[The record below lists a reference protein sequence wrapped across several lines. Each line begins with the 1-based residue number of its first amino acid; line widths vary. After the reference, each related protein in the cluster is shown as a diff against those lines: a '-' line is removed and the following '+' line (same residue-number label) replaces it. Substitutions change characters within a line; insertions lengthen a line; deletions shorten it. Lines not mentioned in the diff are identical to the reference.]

1 MIKNYIVAGF
11 RVLLKQRLYT
21 FINSV
26 GLAIG
31 LATCFLIYT
40 WVEFQTS
47 YDRYFPSTQNTYRV
61 VTQWVN
67 SEDPG
72 RATTYPM
79 VRTRILPQ
87 FPEVEQSTRLF
98 DRGFLGSRT
107 RIANGDKVFTDSKFF
122 YADSTF
128 FEIFPFRILKGNA
141 ASLLHKPNAVVL
153 TQQTAEKYFGQEDPV
168 GKTLIV
174 GNNQEFEVT
183 GVMENIPTNMHFHF
197 DLLASMQA
205 HPWIKMAEENVWSGI
220 SFHTYVRLK
229 PTASA
234 SALETKIKNL
244 LDHFPNDKY
253 EVGKGLNLHLQ
264 PVHDIHLRSAMGFEL
279 EPNGN
284 VTYVYLFLSIAVLVL
299 LVAII
304 NYTNLASARY
314 TQRLKEVG
322 VRKVL
327 GASRG
332 QLIIQFV
339 SESLIITAIA
349 FVIALVLVQLVTPL
363 LQAISNEALL
373 ALTSSQTKMLISFV
387 GISLLIGL
395 LTGLSPALALSAIRP
410 VRLFK
415 ANASAPAG
423 GISLRKILMVSQFTV
438 SIALTI
444 CTAITYQQMKF
455 MHEAKLGYA
464 LDHTLVLN
472 IGYPGI
478 QEQYASLKSQLLR
491 NQSILGATATSQ
503 LPTDIH
509 TEENIDIS
517 PSHALGVH
525 CVSVDQD
532 FFKVMNVPIKQ
543 GGDLVSTMVATDSIN
558 QFVLNESAANAIGWK
573 DEDAVNKQMS
583 IRHGNQQRGAV
594 KGVVADFHF
603 QSLHHL
609 VEPLVIEFHPES
621 FQYLLVKVNHERLPE
636 TIDYIADQWKRMA
649 GGIPFDYTFL
659 DQDYDR
665 LYRSEQQT
673 STLFICFA
681 VLAMSISLLG
691 LFGLSAF
698 AVERRTKEIGVR
710 KILGALNTSILMLIS
725 KDFLVLLMVSFI
737 LAVPLGY
744 YFMNAWLAHFALK
757 VSIGPGLFLLAGLLN
772 FILALLTLSYQSLKI
787 AKTNPVETLRDE

>member
-1 MIKNYIVAGF
+1 MIRNYLLASLRI
-11 RVLLKQRLYT
+11 LLKQRLYT
-21 FINSV
+21 FINSI

-40 WVEFQTS
+40 WVQYQTS
-47 YDRYFPSTQNTYRV
+47 YDKYFPSAQHTYRV
-61 VTQWVN
+61 VTQWDN
-67 SEDPG
+67 SDEPG

-79 VRTRILPQ
+79 VRTRVLSQ

-128 FEIFPFRILKGNA
+128 FEIFPFHILKGDQAN
-141 ASLLHKPNAVVL
+141 LLKKPNAVVL
-153 TQQTAEKYFGQEDPV
+153 TLETAEKYFGKEDPV
-168 GKTLIV
+168 GKTLTV
-174 GNNQEFEVT
+174 GKQEFEVT
-183 GVMENIPTNMHFHF
+183 AVMENIPVNMHFHF
-197 DLLASMQA
+197 DLLASMLA

-220 SFHTYVRLK
+220 SFHTYARLK
-229 PTASA
+229 PNTSA
-234 SALETKIKNL
+234 SSLETKIKNYL
-244 LDHFPNDKY
+244 NNFPNDNHQI
-253 EVGKGLNLHLQ
+253 GKTLNLHLQ
-264 PVHDIHLRSAMGFEL
+264 PVQDIHLHSAMGFEM

-284 VTYVYLFLSIAVLVL
+284 VTYVYLFLSIAILVL

-327 GASRG
+327 GASRS

-339 SESLIITAIA
+339 TESLMITSLA
-349 FVIALVLVQLVTPL
+349 FVIALAIMQLVVPVL
-363 LQAISNEALL
+363 RLISQEALF
-373 ALTSSQTKMLISFV
+373 AMDFSQRNILLSFAGITLI
-387 GISLLIGL
+387 IGL

-415 ANASAPAG
+415 ANASAPSG
-423 GISLRKILMVSQFTV
+423 GISLRKVLMVSQFTV

-455 MHEAKLGYA
+455 MRDAKLGYQ

-472 IGYPGI
+472 IGYSGI
-478 QEQYASLKSQLLR
+478 SEKYASLKSQLLSNR
-491 NQSILGATATSQ
+491 SILGATATSQ

-517 PSHALGVH
+517 PSHELGVH

-532 FFKVMNVPIKQ
+532 FFKVMNIPVKQ
-543 GGDLVSTMVATDSIN
+543 GEDLMANMVATDSIN
-558 QFVLNESAANAIGWK
+558 QFVLNESAAKAIGWK
-573 DEDAVNKQMS
+573 ADDAVNKQMS
-583 IRHGNQQRGAV
+583 IRHGNQKRGAI

-621 FQYLLVKVNHERLPE
+621 FQYLLVKVNHEHLSE
-636 TIDYIADQWKRMA
+636 TINFIADQWNRLA
-649 GGIPFDYTFL
+649 GGIPFDYSFL
-659 DQDYDR
+659 DQDYNK
-665 LYRSEQQT
+665 LYQSEQQT
-673 STLFICFA
+673 SSLFILFA
-681 VLAMSISLLG
+681 VLAMLISLLG

-710 KILGALNTSILMLIS
+710 KILGALNSTILMLIS
-725 KDFLVLLMVSFI
+725 KDFLILLLISFL

-744 YFMNAWLAHFALK
+744 YFMNTWLAHFAVK
-757 VSIGPGLFLLAGLLN
+757 VSIGPGLFLVAGLLN

>member
-1 MIKNYIVAGF
+1 MIKNYIVASF

-31 LATCFLIYT
+31 LATCFLIYS
-40 WVEFQTS
+40 WVDYQTS
-47 YDRYFPSTQNTYRV
+47 YDRYFPSTQHTYRV
-61 VTQWVN
+61 VTQWVG
-67 SEDPG
+67 SDEPG

-87 FPEVEQSTRLF
+87 FPEIEQSTRLF
-98 DRGFLGSRT
+98 DRGYLGSRT
-107 RIANGDKVFTDSKFF
+107 RIAHGDKVFTDSKFF

-128 FEIFPFRILKGNA
+128 FEIFPFRILQGDA
-141 ASLLHKPNAVVL
+141 AALLRKPNAVVL
-153 TQQTAEKYFGQEDPV
+153 TQQTAEKYFGHDDPV
-168 GKTLIV
+168 GKTLTV
-174 GNNQEFEVT
+174 GSNQEFEVT
-183 GVMENIPTNMHFHF
+183 GVMENIPANMHFHF

-220 SFHTYVRLK
+220 SFHTYARLK

-234 SALETKIKNL
+234 EALEKKIKNL
-244 LDHFPNDKY
+244 LNNFPNDEHKI
-253 EVGKGLNLHLQ
+253 GKDINLHLQ
-264 PVHDIHLRSAMGFEL
+264 PVQDIHLHSAMNFEM

-284 VTYVYLFLSIAVLVL
+284 VTYVYLFLSIAILVL

-332 QLIIQFV
+332 QLIVQFV
-339 SESLIITAIA
+339 SESLMITAIA
-349 FVIALVLVQLVTPL
+349 FVMALVLVQLVSPIL
-363 LQAISNEALL
+363 RSISNETLFALNM
-373 ALTSSQTKMLISFV
+373 SQTGVLISLV
-387 GISLLIGL
+387 GIALVIGV

-415 ANASAPAG
+415 ANASAPAS
-423 GISLRKILMVSQFTV
+423 GISLRKVLMVSQFTV

-478 QEQYASLKSQLLR
+478 HEQYASLKAQLSE
-491 NQSILGATATSQ
+491 NHSILGATATSQ

-517 PSHALGVH
+517 PSHELGVH

-532 FFKVMNVPIKQ
+532 FFKVMNIPVKQ
-543 GGDLVSTMVATDSIN
+543 GADLVSSMTATDSIN
-558 QFVLNESAANAIGWK
+558 QFVLNESAAKAIGWK
-573 DEDAVNKQMS
+573 EGDAVNKEMS
-583 IRHGNQQRGAV
+583 IRHGNQKRGAV

-603 QSLHHL
+603 QSLHHN
-609 VEPLVIEFHPES
+609 VEPLVLEFHPES
-621 FQYLLVKVNHERLPE
+621 FQYLLVKVNHERLSE
-636 TIDYIADQWKRMA
+636 TIDYIADQWKRVA

-659 DQDYDR
+659 DQDYNR
-665 LYRSEQQT
+665 LYKSEQQT
-673 STLFICFA
+673 SSLFICFA

-710 KILGALNTSILMLIS
+710 KILGALNSSILMLIS
-725 KDFLVLLMVSFI
+725 KDFLVLLVISFV

-787 AKTNPVETLRDE
+787 ARTNPVETLRDE